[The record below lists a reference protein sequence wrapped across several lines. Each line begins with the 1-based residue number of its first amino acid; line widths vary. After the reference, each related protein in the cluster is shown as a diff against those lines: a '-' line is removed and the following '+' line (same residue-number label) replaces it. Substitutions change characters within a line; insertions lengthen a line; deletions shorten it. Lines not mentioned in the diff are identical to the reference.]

1 MKLLLNL
8 KKTII
13 RLNSNE
19 EWKKLHTPKKKQS
32 FPLTNHV
39 NVTLNEITVATKI
52 DQKIPRLRTRN
63 NPEI

>member
-1 MKLLLNL
+1 MGSEKSYIHL
-8 KKTII
+8 KKC
-13 RLNSNE
+13 
-19 EWKKLHTPKKKQS
+19 

-63 NPEI
+63 NSKI